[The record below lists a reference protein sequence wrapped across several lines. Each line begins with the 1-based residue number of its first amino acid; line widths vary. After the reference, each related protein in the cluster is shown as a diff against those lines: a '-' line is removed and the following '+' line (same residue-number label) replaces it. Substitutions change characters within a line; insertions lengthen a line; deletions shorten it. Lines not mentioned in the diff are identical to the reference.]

1 MASIQ
6 KLSGIDFDNLTEE
19 EKLEI
24 NNTSAMIYY
33 GVNTNEAVLMRK
45 NGVPR
50 TISVALGK
58 FYKESE
64 ENIFNKTPIETFD
77 WIKNLTVS
85 DWNNIARKEELS
97 IDGSVYYKI
106 WHILNNTLSTN

>member
-1 MASIQ
+1 
-6 KLSGIDFDNLTEE
+6 
-19 EKLEI
+19 
-24 NNTSAMIYY
+24 
-33 GVNTNEAVLMRK
+33 MRK

-58 FYKESE
+58 FYKENE

-77 WIKNLTVS
+77 WIKNLTIS
-85 DWNNIARKEELS
+85 DWNNIAKKEKLP

-106 WHILNNTLSTN
+106 WHILNNVSSTN